1 MGAFCALCYPSPT
14 KRSEFLAQYMNH
26 NGKLKVATCSLAG
39 CFGCHM
45 SLLDLDERL
54 FELAKHIELNRSP
67 LTDIKEL
74 DYCDIGLI
82 EGGICNAENVHVLIE
97 FRARCKILVA
107 MGACALS
114 GGIPA
119 MRNQYDLQ
127 ECLEEAYLRG
137 SGTLNPQIP
146 NDPEIPLLLNK
157 VHPLHEVVKIDYFL
171 PGCPPSADAIWMF
184 INELLAGQP
193 ISLPYAQ
200 IHYD

>member
-1 MGAFCALCYPSPT
+1 M
-14 KRSEFLAQYMNH
+14 SEP
-26 NGKLKVATCSLAG
+26 KLKIATCSLAG

-54 FELAKHIELNRSP
+54 FELAERVELDRSP

-74 DYCDIGLI
+74 GECDLGLI
-82 EGGICNAENVHVLIE
+82 EGGVCNAENVHVLME

-107 MGACALS
+107 IGACALN
-114 GGIPA
+114 GGVPA
-119 MRNQYDLQ
+119 MRNQYELN
-127 ECLEEAYLRG
+127 ECLEESYLRG
-137 SGTLNPQIP
+137 IGLVNPQIP

-171 PGCPPSADAIWMF
+171 PGCPPSADAIWTF
-184 INELLAGQP
+184 VNQLLSGQP
-193 ISLPYAQ
+193 LALPYTQ

>member
-1 MGAFCALCYPSPT
+1 MIEA
-14 KRSEFLAQYMNH
+14 
-26 NGKLKVATCSLAG
+26 KLKIATCSLAG

-54 FELAKHIELNRSP
+54 FDLAERVELDRSP

-74 DYCDIGLI
+74 GECDVGLI
-82 EGGICNAENVHVLIE
+82 EGGVCNAENVHVLME

-107 MGACALS
+107 IGACALN

-119 MRNQYDLQ
+119 MRNQFDLK
-127 ECLEEAYLRG
+127 ECLEESYVRG
-137 SGTLNPQIP
+137 IGLVNAQIP

-171 PGCPPSADAIWMF
+171 PGCPPSADTIWTF
-184 INELLAGQP
+184 INELLSGQP
-193 ISLPYAQ
+193 IALSYTQ

>member
-1 MGAFCALCYPSPT
+1 MSDP
-14 KRSEFLAQYMNH
+14 
-26 NGKLKVATCSLAG
+26 KVKIATCSLAG

-54 FELAKHIELNRSP
+54 FELAERVELDRSP

-74 DYCDIGLI
+74 GDCDLGLI
-82 EGGICNAENVHVLIE
+82 EGGVCNAENVHVLME

-107 MGACALS
+107 IGACALN
-114 GGIPA
+114 GGVPA
-119 MRNQYDLQ
+119 MRNQYDLK
-127 ECLEEAYLRG
+127 ECLEESYLRG
-137 SGTLNPQIP
+137 IGLVNPQIP

-171 PGCPPSADAIWMF
+171 PGCPPSADAIWTF
-184 INELLAGQP
+184 VNQLLSGQP
-193 ISLPYAQ
+193 LALPYTQ